1 MAPSSRHRKHD
12 VFLSFS
18 GKDTRNN
25 FTSYLY
31 RALKRKGI
39 GAYMDE
45 NQLKTGQNLS
55 SSLLRAIKESR
66 ISVIIFSKNYAS
78 SSWCLQE
85 LLKIMELK
93 RLNKLEVVP
102 IFYHVNPS
110 DVRKCTGSFEEAFAN
125 HQQNWAHKL
134 QGWKDAFSEAGYIKG
149 WHIVGDKSDRSE
161 PEYMMKIVEDIMKKL
176 DLMSPNDIKGLVGID
191 HHKQQIKE
199 LLCINVKDIPMIGIG
214 IWGMGG
220 IGKTTLAQA
229 VFDEVCGEF
238 DSCCFLAN
246 VTEES
251 ERRDGITS
259 LRDKLLS
266 VILEEE
272 TLGTGTPRTGSK
284 LLNDR
289 LHRKRVLLVL
299 DDVSDLDQLEIL
311 VGGLRHLGFGS
322 RVIITSRDQQ
332 VLKNGSVDKIYKVEG
347 LNYLNSLNL
356 FSLYAFKKS
365 HPLDD
370 FVDLSNRFLEYAK
383 GVPIALKVLGSTLY
397 KKTEEQW
404 ESALDK
410 LKEHPNPKIHN
421 LLKMSFDGLDDLERG
436 IFLDI
441 ACFFKGAKAEVAAKI
456 LNSCYKGAHFGISNL
471 FDKCL
476 INITEDSTLWMHDL
490 LQEMGWN
497 IVRQESKDPG
507 ERSRLWIPKDVARV
521 LKHDA
526 GTKSIEGI
534 FLDMHGIDGI
544 QLHQDVFHKMHNLR
558 YIKFYYSQLSGKEG
572 NSLLSQQDLK
582 SLPGELSYFHW
593 EYCPLKSLPPNFT
606 PEKLVELRLP
616 DSNFDQLWDK
626 EQNVVNLRVIDL
638 RNCKNLTRIPDLSRA
653 LNIEELDVSGCINLT
668 DLPLMIHLKFLEN
681 LCLKDCPVTKFPE
694 IPRTLKT
701 LNLSGTRIEEV
712 PSSIQCLNRLASLH
726 MSCTRIHN
734 LPDSVVKMDS
744 LKIICL
750 SHCPNIIHFP
760 NVSENIEDLNLAYT
774 QIEEVPLSIGCLS
787 KLSLLDMSGTRIGNL
802 PSTIS
807 NLDSLKAIHLCHCL
821 NITKFP
827 NVSKT
832 VKILLLDNT
841 PIEEIPLSITLLRGL
856 SWLSMSDCTRI
867 KSLPSSI
874 FQLKF
879 LQYLCLQGCSNLEI
893 FPEILETMQCLS
905 QLAFFRRLIIEASP
919 ILNEH
924 ITRVYHTRNLNVLSV
939 ILSSGFLK
947 FHTLSTLDLSGSNIV
962 KIPMSIQQLP
972 NLVSLYLKCCKSLIF
987 LPELPPSLQNLNAHD
1002 CTSLELVLS
1011 GRQFWENS
1019 SLVHMLFSN
1028 CFNLDQDVVDN
1039 IVANAQLRSQ
1049 CIVEEWVK
1057 ERSLGFYEI
1066 ITENIFDRV
1075 VACSEISERFE
1086 YQCRDSSITI
1096 KLCPDWK
1103 TDRFLCFVPSVV
1115 VNFKNNPKDLGVK
1128 IVCEIQLKTIC
1139 HDCHNFISRW
1149 TLPLYY
1155 DEPIFFDSNNMI
1167 IWFDKNMFRKD
1178 EHYEEAL
1185 FEFYIT
1191 AGEDGKCADH
1201 VKVEK
1206 CGVHVFYVDAKCSIN
1221 GNVKSKKNSSSD
1233 EEEGKQAL
1241 KHLESSYGISAYL
1254 PCTQDDENGCSPN
1267 MIRFQSNSPIDPDWL
1282 SLKNSFNSLDFG
1294 GSTDRED
1301 TNFNN
1306 GHDKPTLRRC
1316 KFQL

>member
-1 MAPSSRHRKHD
+1 
-12 VFLSFS
+12 
-18 GKDTRNN
+18 
-25 FTSYLY
+25 
-31 RALKRKGI
+31 
-39 GAYMDE
+39 MDE

-55 SSLLRAIKESR
+55 SSLLRAIEESR

-85 LLKIMELK
+85 LFKIMELK

-102 IFYHVNPS
+102 IFYHVNPP

-161 PEYMMKIVEDIMKKL
+161 PEYMMKIVEDIMKKM

-199 LLCINVKDIPMIGIG
+199 LLCINVKDIPMIGLG

-251 ERRDGITS
+251 ERRDGIAS

-284 LLNDR
+284 FLNDR
-289 LHRKRVLLVL
+289 LHRKRVLVVL

-311 VGGLRHLGFGS
+311 VDDLRHLGFGS

-347 LNYLNSLNL
+347 LNYLNSLHL

-441 ACFFKGAKAEVAAKI
+441 ACFFKGEKAEAVAKI

-476 INITEDSTLWMHDL
+476 INITELDSTLWMHDL

-616 DSNFDQLWDK
+616 DSNFEQLWDK
-626 EQNVVNLRVIDL
+626 EQNVANLRVIDL

-653 LNIEELDVSGCINLT
+653 LNIEELEFSGCINLT
-668 DLPLMIHLKFLEN
+668 DLPCMIHLKFLEN

-802 PSTIS
+802 PSTIG
-807 NLDSLKAIHLCHCL
+807 NLDSLKAIHLL
-821 NITKFP
+821 
-827 NVSKT
+827 
-832 VKILLLDNT
+832 
-841 PIEEIPLSITLLRGL
+841 
-856 SWLSMSDCTRI
+856 
-867 KSLPSSI
+867 
-874 FQLKF
+874 
-879 LQYLCLQGCSNLEI
+879 
-893 FPEILETMQCLS
+893 
-905 QLAFFRRLIIEASP
+905 
-919 ILNEH
+919 
-924 ITRVYHTRNLNVLSV
+924 
-939 ILSSGFLK
+939 
-947 FHTLSTLDLSGSNIV
+947 
-962 KIPMSIQQLP
+962 KIPMSIRQLP
-972 NLVSLYLKCCKSLIF
+972 NLISLYLKCCKSLIF
-987 LPELPPSLQNLNAHD
+987 LPELPPSLRNLNAHD

-1057 ERSLGFYEI
+1057 ERSLGFYEM

-1103 TDRFLCFVPSVV
+1103 SDRFLCFVPSVV
-1115 VNFKNNPKDLGVK
+1115 VNFENNPKDIDVK

-1139 HDCHNFISRW
+1139 NDCHNFISRW

-1155 DEPIFFDSNNMI
+1155 DEPIFFESNNMI
-1167 IWFDKNMFRKD
+1167 IWFGKNMFRKD

-1201 VKVEK
+1201 MKVEK

-1254 PCTQDDENGCSPN
+1254 PCTQDDVNGCSPN
-1267 MIRFQSNSPIDPDWL
+1267 MIQFQSNSPIEPNRL
-1282 SLKNSFNSLDFG
+1282 SLKSSFNSLDFG

-1301 TNFNN
+1301 INFNN
-1306 GHDKPTLRRC
+1306 GHDKPTIRRC
-1316 KFQL
+1316 RSFNFNDEDEPEQKMLKHLHFF